1 MFVILPHEEGGQ
13 YVWLLV
19 IVLASHVR

>member
-13 YVWLLV
+13 FVWLLLLL
-19 IVLASHVR
+19 IASHV